1 MPDLLAHVLV
11 PWIGYKSYQL
21 IFRKGS
27 LTDMTVLLLGSLLP
41 DIYAL
46 AYFLEIFG
54 IDAHSFMVPLHTL
67 LGSTLVA
74 VLFSLMFPKKSKSFF
89 LLELGVFAHFGL
101 DSLILHVA
109 GGMVLLFPFS
119 WTHGYQFGI
128 FPSDS
133 WLPLMVAT
141 VIAVPVFM
149 LSRKILKSSFPRRRR
164 FQA

>member
-11 PWIGYKSYQL
+11 PWIGYRSYQL

-54 IDAHSFMVPLHTL
+54 IDAHSFMALFHTL

-74 VLFSLMFPKKSKSFF
+74 VLLSLMFSKKSKSFI
-89 LLELGVFAHFGL
+89 LLELGVLVHFGL
-101 DSLILHVA
+101 DSLLLHVA
-109 GGMVLLFPFS
+109 GGMVLLFPLS
-119 WTHGYQFGI
+119 WAHGYQFGI

-133 WLPLMVAT
+133 WLPL
-141 VIAVPVFM
+141 VIAMTIALPVLI
-149 LSRKILKSSFPRRRR
+149 LSRKISLPR
-164 FQA
+164 A